1 LARSITTVSRNQR
14 ARCSPVSGFSLLEV
28 LAAVAILLVVL
39 MVVLEALA
47 GYQKIFRSQQ
57 GRAGVQLGLD
67 GTLESLEQEIGQ
79 AGYLGYLPRQL
90 LSSVV
95 ASPAAQT
102 VPLSSTAWL
111 FNGEKV
117 LVEPGSNSETVT
129 LQGVGGGTIQAV
141 FTRSHAAGA
150 VVVPVGVFPQGVL
163 TATDGNQLRLVGDIN
178 GDGSLWLVE
187 YDCDYTHG
195 ILQRT
200 AFAVVQTQPTTVT
213 SLLGGLVPNPDGSP
227 CFRFASISYGGYTLV
242 TAVRVTLTASTLSAD
257 QLTGTPASMTASVVI
272 VPRNIVQAA
281 RLLQPPLSQPD
292 LLQPTPAW
300 PQP

>member
-1 LARSITTVSRNQR
+1 MLPSTTTASSALQPGRSSCR
-14 ARCSPVSGFSLLEV
+14 GFSLLEL

-39 MVVLEALA
+39 VVVLEALA
-47 GYQKIFRSQQ
+47 DYQKTFRSQQ

-67 GTLESLEQEIGQ
+67 GALESLQQEIGQ

-95 ASPAAQT
+95 ASPSIQT

-111 FNGEKV
+111 FNGEKI
-117 LVEPGSNSETVT
+117 LVEPGSNSETVI
-129 LQGVGGGTIQAV
+129 LQAV
-141 FTRSHAAGA
+141 GSGTVQAIFTRGHAAGS

-163 TATDGNQLRLVGDIN
+163 TSSDGNQLRLVGDIN

-187 YDCDYTHG
+187 YDCDYTRG

-200 AFAVVQTQPTTVT
+200 AFAVGQTQPATVT
-213 SLLGGLVPNPDGSP
+213 SLLTGLAPNPDGSP
-227 CFRFASISYGGYTLV
+227 CFRFASTSYGGYTLV
-242 TAVRVTLTASTLSAD
+242 TAVRVILTASTLSPD
-257 QLTGTPASMTASVVI
+257 QLAGVPSSMTASVVI
-272 VPRNIVQAA
+272 VPRNIVQAL

-292 LLQPTPAW
+292 LLQPAPAW